1 MTPKGDVL
9 DESTNLITEIESG
22 LDKTLRQRREAI
34 ERELEERFRRERE
47 ETDRKLSQIE
57 RDFARERGTLREYK
71 GTIAE
76 FESARDTLEAEIRE
90 HLEKSNQ
97 YQGEIE
103 HLTGQTR
110 EELRLV
116 HELSAKLSAL
126 RASTESKVNE
136 IRNRLAEKYRPG
148 DARMAPP
155 PAPFEEPLRSSGEKA
170 AEKGTPSLPASA
182 VSDEEDREF
191 VIDLESELGK
201 LKRIKELLETD
212 AAAPTA
218 AMGAAMPAAVP
229 EPAREPVRPPEWTS
243 FEPAAETEARADFKM
258 PEINQ
263 FIQDFVKR
271 ERHLEPEPALG
282 SKEKGRAK
290 AEEIR
295 PAAADEAN
303 FQAVFDLLEKYR
315 RSEPTDYNG
324 EINFFQN
331 RDHMI
336 LDGESLIRAMA
347 HIVTEAKKLFGRLSQ
362 ASSPK
367 DQFFIKQELINNQ
380 EILRKIILRSV
391 RMGERESCR
400 LPRFTED
407 VLSTLVL
414 KDVLERLNM
423 DNWSNEEDFAAFEG
437 LTQKLKDAFYRR
449 ITPPAQYLRSILQE
463 LEG

>member
-1 MTPKGDVL
+1 MTPKGDAL
-9 DESTNLITEIESG
+9 DESTNLINEIESG
-22 LDKTLRQRREAI
+22 LDKTLRQRREEI
-34 ERELEERFRRERE
+34 ERDLEDRLRRERE
-47 ETDRKLSQIE
+47 ETDRKLSLIE

-76 FESARDTLEAEIRE
+76 FESARDSLEAKIRE
-90 HLEKSNQ
+90 HLDKSNQ

-103 HLTGQTR
+103 RLTGQTR

-116 HELSAKLSAL
+116 QELSAKLSEL

-136 IRNRLAEKYRPG
+136 IRNRLAEKYGTG
-148 DARMAPP
+148 DARITQEPVPVEGALHPFGEAVPKKGTRP
-155 PAPFEEPLRSSGEKA
+155 PAA
-170 AEKGTPSLPASA
+170 ATE
-182 VSDEEDREF
+182 DEGREF

-212 AAAPTA
+212 AAS
-218 AMGAAMPAAVP
+218 PAAAQSAARSSAIP
-229 EPAREPVRPPEWTS
+229 DPSREPSHPPEWGS
-243 FEPAAETEARADFKM
+243 FEPASEPDSRTDFKM

-263 FIQDFVKR
+263 FIHDFVKH
-271 ERHLEPEPALG
+271 EHNLEPGAASGLED
-282 SKEKGRAK
+282 KGRAK
-290 AEEIR
+290 AEEKR
-295 PAAADEAN
+295 PAAIEEAN

-331 RDHMI
+331 RDHLI
-336 LDGESLIRAMA
+336 LDGESLIRAMT
-347 HIVTEAKKLFGRLSQ
+347 HIVTEAKKLFGRLGQ

-367 DQFFIKQELINNQ
+367 EQFFIKQELINNQ

-400 LPRFTED
+400 LPHYTED
-407 VLSTLVL
+407 ILNARVL

-423 DNWSNEEDFAAFEG
+423 DNWSNQEDFTAFEN
-437 LTQKLKDAFYRR
+437 LTQQLKDTFYRR
-449 ITPPAQYLRSILQE
+449 ITPPAQYLRSIVQE